1 MASKNRPR
9 NPKARRQDELDTYEE
24 NQSFEKKDSKISSIE
39 ACSEAKQVG
48 PDPRLTGK
56 NKKIKKRNKPFINC
70 FGIKIE

>member
-1 MASKNRPR
+1 MASKNKHRD
-9 NPKARRQDELDTYEE
+9 PKARRQDELDTYEE

-56 NKKIKKRNKPFINC
+56 IKKSRKETNLLLTALGLK
-70 FGIKIE
+70 